1 MKEFLFLILNKM
13 YTTITRFNLPFV
25 LEEILKDLQ
34 KIGATPII
42 VGGSVRDFFLNIP
55 VKDYDVEI
63 FGIDSLEIIQN
74 CLEKYG
80 SVKLVGKSFGVLT
93 LRVDEYDFDFAL
105 PRTEKKIGNS
115 HQDFEIITNAKLSF
129 KEAAIRR
136 DFTINSIGYD
146 FLKQEFLDPFDGI
159 NDLKNKIIKHIDD
172 NTFIE
177 DSLRVYRA
185 VQFASRFDFQ
195 IEENTKELCKQIVLN
210 DELKYLPKER
220 IYEEFKKL
228 FLKSSKPSI
237 AFELLRELGVLKYF
251 QELEVLIDCIQE
263 PEYHPEGDVWIH
275 TMMSLDEM
283 ARILKEE
290 NIEDEYRKLYLFYG
304 ILCHDFG
311 KPFCTQEI
319 NGKITSHKHES
330 LGIEPT
336 ISFLSKLTNEKKFIE
351 IVCSLVKNHLTPFQ
365 LYLAESSLKAI
376 KRLSL
381 KVNIEDLCL
390 VCLADCLGRTILD
403 KEKCP
408 KATSWL
414 LEKAKELEIHNEP
427 IKQLVLGRDLIEL
440 GFKPSKE
447 FKEILDF
454 AFDLQLDE
462 NMRKDEIIKKI
473 IEKY

>member
-1 MKEFLFLILNKM
+1 MLTLPEIL
-13 YTTITRFNLPFV
+13 
-25 LEEILKDLQ
+25 EDILKDLQ
-34 KIGATPII
+34 EIGATPII

-55 VKDYDVEI
+55 VKDYDIEI
-63 FGIDSLEIIQN
+63 FGIDSLETIQKS
-74 CLEKYG
+74 LEKFA

-93 LRVDEYDFDFAL
+93 LRVNEYDFDFAL
-105 PRTEKKIGNS
+105 PRIEKKIGNT
-115 HQDFEIITNAKLSF
+115 HQDFEIITNANLSF

-136 DFTINSIGYD
+136 DFTINAIGYD
-146 FLKQEFLDPFDGI
+146 FCTKDFLDPFDGI
-159 NDLKNKIIKHIDD
+159 NDLKNRVLKHIDD
-172 NTFIE
+172 KTFIE

-185 VQFASRFDFQ
+185 VQFSARFDFSLD
-195 IEENTKELCKQIVLN
+195 EKTFELCKKIVQN
-210 DELKYLPKER
+210 NELHFLPKER

-237 AFELLRELGVLKYF
+237 GFELLKDLGVLKYF
-251 QELEVLIDCIQE
+251 PELKALISCVQDPI
-263 PEYHPEGDVWIH
+263 YHPEGDVWIH
-275 TMMSLDEM
+275 TMMCLDELS
-283 ARILKEE
+283 RILKEE
-290 NIEDEYRKLYLFYG
+290 NIVDEYRKLYLFYA

-311 KPFCTQEI
+311 KPFCTKEI

-351 IVCSLVKNHLTPFQ
+351 IVSSLVKNHLIPFQ

-390 VCLADCLGRTILD
+390 VCLADCLGRDIKD

-414 LEKAKELEIHNEP
+414 LEKAKELDIHTKP
-427 IKQLVLGRDLIEL
+427 IEALVLGRDLIKL
-440 GFKPSKE
+440 GFKPSSK

-454 AFDLQLDE
+454 AFDLQIDE
-462 NMRKDEIIKKI
+462 NMKKDEIIKKI
-473 IEKY
+473 IEIY

>member
-1 MKEFLFLILNKM
+1 MNNMTKFKIPSIL
-13 YTTITRFNLPFV
+13 
-25 LEEILKDLQ
+25 EDILKDLQ

-55 VKDYDVEI
+55 VKDYDIEI
-63 FGIDSLEIIQN
+63 FGIDSLDIIQKS
-74 CLEKYG
+74 LEKFG

-93 LRVDEYDFDFAL
+93 LRVNEYDFDFAL
-105 PRTEKKIGNS
+105 PRIEKKIGNT
-115 HQDFEIITNAKLSF
+115 HQDFEVITNANLSF

-136 DFTINSIGYD
+136 DFTINAIGYD
-146 FLKQEFLDPFDGI
+146 FFKQEFLDPFDGI
-159 NDLKNKIIKHIDD
+159 KDLKNKIIKHINDT
-172 NTFIE
+172 TFIE

-185 VQFASRFDFQ
+185 VQFASRFDFE
-195 IEENTKELCKQIVLN
+195 IAENTKELCKQIVLN
-210 DELKYLPKER
+210 DELTYLPKER
-220 IYEEFKKL
+220 VYEEFKKL
-228 FLKSSKPSI
+228 FLKSEKPSI
-237 AFELLRELGVLKYF
+237 GFELLRELGLLKYF
-251 QELEVLIDCIQE
+251 QELEVLIGCIQE

-275 TMMSLDEM
+275 TMMSLDEL

-290 NIEDEYRKLYLFYG
+290 NIEDEYRRLYLFYG

-311 KPFCTQEI
+311 KPFCTKEI
-319 NGKITSHKHES
+319 NGKITSFKHES

-381 KVNIEDLCL
+381 KVNIEDLCF
-390 VCLADCLGRTILD
+390 VCLADCLGRTIKD

-414 LEKAKELEIHNEP
+414 LTKAKELDIHNEP
-427 IKQLVLGRDLIEL
+427 IKQLVLGKDLIEL
-440 GFKPSKE
+440 GFKPSSK
-447 FKEILDF
+447 FKEILAF
-454 AFDLQLDE
+454 AFDLQIDE
-462 NMRKDEIIKKI
+462 NMNKEEIIEKI
-473 IEKY
+473 IEIY